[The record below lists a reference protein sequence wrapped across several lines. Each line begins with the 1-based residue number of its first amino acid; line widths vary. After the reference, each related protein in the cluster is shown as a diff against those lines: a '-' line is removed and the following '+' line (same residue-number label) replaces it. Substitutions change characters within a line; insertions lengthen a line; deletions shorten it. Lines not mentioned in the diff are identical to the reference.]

1 MSNTTEKPLL
11 VKDEESGDTYF
22 TGSLGA
28 GLWLADQDRYIGV
41 EEREGFWRVGFYD
54 DAEMNSEAEWGSA
67 ASLEAAYRFALGALF
82 GPADDEYDESRLRQ
96 ALAECPFE
104 KVEPA
109 QYRITRSEVVRT
121 TAVFS
126 EEELTDDLRI
136 PAEVFASD
144 DLGAAFGAAVPD
156 LPRDD
161 FLLLDKVLLD
171 GRFIETGAAR
181 TATFTIERI

>member
-1 MSNTTEKPLL
+1 MGNTNDEKPLL
-11 VKDEESGDTYF
+11 VTDEESGDTYF

-41 EEREGFWRVGFYD
+41 EEREGVWRVGFYD

-67 ASLEAAYRFALGALF
+67 ASLDGAYRFALGAMF
-82 GPADDEYDESRLRQ
+82 GPADDEYDESVLRE
-96 ALAECPFE
+96 ALAEYPPE
-104 KVEPA
+104 KVV

-121 TAVFS
+121 TAVLS
-126 EEELTDDLRI
+126 EKALTDDLRI

-144 DLGAAFGAAVPD
+144 DLGAAFGVAVRD
-156 LPRDD
+156 LPLDD
-161 FLLLDKVLLD
+161 FLLLDRMLLD
-171 GRFIETGAAR
+171 SRFTETEGAAR